1 MAWESAERVQKN
13 SAGQYRALIG
23 GEWVPVTRAQKSS
36 TGEYRV
42 EREAAPVAAEPTSEI
57 PQRTLLGA
65 IGESAGSA
73 IPSIASQIGSLA
85 DIGGQLVES
94 AMRVR
99 PRIPFLETGPQIPPG
114 ESEFPKFMT
123 DLAEIGGGFIAKAI
137 PERFIKDPEAAK
149 QLIAKADAF
158 GGGMKQRYGSY
169 QALLNTIATDPAGF
183 AADVSTL
190 FGGVAAGARR
200 VGAAESIV
208 RPLETTAR
216 VTDPISALAPVVAAT
231 AKGGARVAGAT
242 VDLAKNRLAELQ
254 AAKIMRGAA
263 GNQLPAILA
272 ATGAAPEGITAG
284 QAAYGINA
292 PEFQALEA
300 AAREVDPAG
309 FAAIANLQGQERIDA
324 LARLAGGYT
333 SAQSRAAQE
342 AEKASLAGLTGPMR
356 EQALAQANRPGR
368 VMPRLRDIAA
378 GAREAASTAVENV
391 RRLTSAVNK
400 ADDWARN
407 WVTQSQ
413 LVEGPDGTFTR
424 QYIAGRGVG
433 EPGVRLP
440 GRVEATATYP
450 GQLAASGRQTTVGG
464 PFERQVIDEGG
475 VVARRIDQ
483 EAAAS
488 LAAGQKARRAEELLA
503 QISEQGLVPL
513 QTEQMIAS
521 LQAKLRN
528 PRLALNDK
536 TSKSLERVSEMLRD
550 WTNENGVITAEALA
564 AIREYGINS
573 VIEDLMPQASAK
585 ARRKAT
591 QSVMIELKPMID
603 DAMKAA
609 GGGDDWANY
618 LRTFEAGM
626 KGIERRRMAQ
636 RALELFGQNPA
647 EYVKLIEGNNVK
659 AVEKIFGP
667 GKFDI
672 AKEMGTDFG
681 ALRDVAFGV
690 KRDIELAEQ
699 ATAGT
704 AALKDLIIESGSS
717 FRLPSFLSA
726 KAAITNKVLEGVESY
741 LSAKSLKIIAEAMK
755 SGKSANQLLQA
766 LPTADRSTILLAM
779 QDVPEVQA
787 AVKKAA
793 PTLTAISAV
802 EQKTENLPDVTVE
815 RIGNRLIDP
824 TLLRQFNSN
833 ALRP

>member
-23 GEWVPVTRAQKSS
+23 GEWVPVARAQKSS
-36 TGEYRV
+36 TGAYRV

-65 IGESAGSA
+65 IGESAGSF
-73 IPSIASQIGSLA
+73 IPSVARQIGGLV
-85 DIGGQLVES
+85 DVGGQLVSS
-94 AMRVR
+94 AR
-99 PRIPFLETGPQIPPG
+99 TG
-114 ESEFPKFMT
+114 EFPKFMT
-123 DLAEIGGGFIAKAI
+123 DITDIGGGYIAKAI
-137 PERFIKDPEAAK
+137 PERFIKDPVAAK

-158 GGGMKQRYGSY
+158 GGAIKQRYGSY

-190 FGGVAAGARR
+190 FGGAAAGARR
-200 VGAAESIV
+200 VGATESVV
-208 RPLETTAR
+208 RPLETAAR

-242 VDLAKNRLAELQ
+242 ADLARNRLAELQ

-391 RRLTSAVNK
+391 RRLTNAVNK

-407 WVTQSQ
+407 WTAQ
-413 LVEGPDGTFTR
+413 
-424 QYIAGRGVG
+424 RGIG

-450 GQLAASGRQTTVGG
+450 GQLAASGRQTTIGG

-475 VVARRIDQ
+475 VIARRIDQ

-488 LAAGQKARRAEELLA
+488 LAAGEKARRAEGLLA

-513 QTEQMIAS
+513 QTDQMIAS

-603 DAMKAA
+603 DAMKEA

-802 EQKTENLPDVTVE
+802 EQKTEDLPDVTVE

-824 TLLRQFNSN
+824 ALLRQFNSN

>member
-1 MAWESAERVQKN
+1 MATLAQLESALVKADA
-13 SAGQYRALIG
+13 AGNKADAQALANEIRRMRAMQTPA
-23 GEWVPVTRAQKSS
+23 EP
-36 TGEYRV
+36 
-42 EREAAPVAAEPTSEI
+42 APVSEI
-57 PQRTLLGA
+57 PQRTFLGA
-65 IGESAGSA
+65 IGESAGSF
-73 IPSIASQIGSLA
+73 IPSVARQIGGLV
-85 DIGGQLVES
+85 DVGGQLVSS
-94 AMRVR
+94 AR
-99 PRIPFLETGPQIPPG
+99 TG
-114 ESEFPKFMT
+114 EFPKFMT
-123 DLAEIGGGFIAKAI
+123 DITDIGGGYIAKAI

-158 GGGMKQRYGSY
+158 GGAIKQRYGSY

-190 FGGVAAGARR
+190 FGGAAAGARR
-200 VGAAESIV
+200 VGATESVV
-208 RPLETTAR
+208 RPLETAAR

-391 RRLTSAVNK
+391 RRLTNAVNRT
-400 ADDWARN
+400 DDWARN
-407 WVTQSQ
+407 WVAQ
-413 LVEGPDGTFTR
+413 
-424 QYIAGRGVG
+424 RGIG

-450 GQLAASGRQTTVGG
+450 GQLAASGRQTTIGG

>member
-1 MAWESAERVQKN
+1 MATLAQLESALVQADA
-13 SAGQYRALIG
+13 AGNTADAQALANEIRRMRG
-23 GEWVPVTRAQKSS
+23 TQAP
-36 TGEYRV
+36 
-42 EREAAPVAAEPTSEI
+42 AAPAAAPEI

-65 IGESAGSA
+65 IGEG
-73 IPSIASQIGSLA
+73 ASPGTFLSSVGRQIGGLV
-85 DIGGQLVES
+85 DVGGQLIES
-94 AMRVR
+94 AKRVR
-99 PRIPFLETGPQIPPG
+99 PRIPFLEEGPQIPPG

-123 DLAEIGGGFIAKAI
+123 DIAEVGGGYIAKAI
-137 PERFIKDPEAAK
+137 PERFIKAPEAAK

-158 GGGMKQRYGSY
+158 GGAMKQRYGTY

-190 FGGVAAGARR
+190 FGGTAAVARR
-200 VGAAESIV
+200 AGAAEGVV
-208 RPLETTAR
+208 RPIETAAR
-216 VTDPISALAPVVAAT
+216 VTDPIAALAPVVAAT

-254 AAKIMRGAA
+254 AARIMRGAA

-272 ATGAAPEGITAG
+272 ATAAAPEGITAG
-284 QAAYGINA
+284 QAVYGINA

-333 SAQSRAAQE
+333 SAQSRATQK
-342 AEKASLAGLTGPMR
+342 AEKASLEGLTGPMR
-356 EQALAQANRPGR
+356 EEALRRANRAAR
-368 VMPRLRDIAA
+368 IPRLEDIAS

-391 RRLTSAVNK
+391 RRLTRAANK
-400 ADDWARN
+400 ADDWARS
-407 WVTQSQ
+407 WV
-413 LVEGPDGTFTR
+413 ER
-424 QYIAGRGVG
+424 RGVG
-433 EPGVRLP
+433 EAGVRLP
-440 GRVEATATYP
+440 GRVEATATFP
-450 GQLAASGRQTTVGG
+450 GQLAASGRQTTIGG

-475 VVARRIDQ
+475 VIANRIDR

-488 LAAGQKARRAEELLA
+488 LEAGMKARRAEELAADLKA
-503 QISEQGLVPL
+503 QGLTPL
-513 QTEQMIAS
+513 NADGMIAS
-521 LQAKLRN
+521 LRNKLTN
-528 PRLALNDK
+528 PRIALNDK
-536 TSKSLERVSEMLRD
+536 TRQALERVSDMLSD
-550 WTNENGVITAEALA
+550 WKNENGVITAEALT
-564 AIREYGINS
+564 AIREYGING
-573 VIEDLMPQASAK
+573 VIEDLMPQATAK

-591 QSVMIELKPMID
+591 QSIMIELKPMID

-609 GGGDDWANY
+609 GGGDEWSNF

-690 KRDIELAEQ
+690 KRDLELAEQ

-704 AALKDLIIESGSS
+704 AALKDLIIDSGSS

-741 LSAKSLKIIAEAMK
+741 LSAKSLKIIADAMK

-766 LPTADRSTILLAM
+766 LPTADRSTVLLAM

-793 PTLTAISAV
+793 PTLTAISATQ
-802 EQKTENLPDVTVE
+802 QKTENLPDVTVE
-815 RIGNRLIDP
+815 RIGNQLIDP
-824 TLLRQFNSN
+824 ALLRQFSNN
-833 ALRP
+833 ALAR

>member
-1 MAWESAERVQKN
+1 MATLAQLESALVKADA
-13 SAGQYRALIG
+13 AGNKADAQALANEIRRMRAMQTPA
-23 GEWVPVTRAQKSS
+23 EP
-36 TGEYRV
+36 
-42 EREAAPVAAEPTSEI
+42 APVSEI
-57 PQRTLLGA
+57 PQRTFLGA
-65 IGESAGSA
+65 IGESTGSF
-73 IPSIASQIGSLA
+73 IPSVARQIGGLV
-85 DIGGQLVES
+85 DVGGQLVES

-123 DLAEIGGGFIAKAI
+123 DIAEVGGGYIAKAI
-137 PERFIKDPEAAK
+137 PERFIKNPEAAK

-158 GGGMKQRYGSY
+158 GGAMKQRYGSY

-183 AADVSTL
+183 LADVSTL
-190 FGGVAAGARR
+190 FGSAAAGARR
-200 VGAAESIV
+200 VGAAESVV

-242 VDLAKNRLAELQ
+242 VDLARNRLAELQ
-254 AAKIMRGAA
+254 AARIMRGAA

-391 RRLTSAVNK
+391 RRLTNAVNK

-407 WVTQSQ
+407 WTAQ
-413 LVEGPDGTFTR
+413 
-424 QYIAGRGVG
+424 RGIG

-450 GQLAASGRQTTVGG
+450 GQLAASGRQTTIGG

-488 LAAGQKARRAEELLA
+488 LAAGEKARRAEGLLA

-766 LPTADRSTILLAM
+766 LPTADRSTVLLAM

-802 EQKTENLPDVTVE
+802 EQKTEDLPDVTVE

-824 TLLRQFNSN
+824 TLLRKSNSN

>member
-23 GEWVPVTRAQKSS
+23 GEWVPVARAQKSS

-65 IGESAGSA
+65 IGESAGSF
-73 IPSIASQIGSLA
+73 IPSVARQIGGLV
-85 DIGGQLVES
+85 DVGGQLVSS
-94 AMRVR
+94 AR
-99 PRIPFLETGPQIPPG
+99 TG
-114 ESEFPKFMT
+114 EFPKFMT
-123 DLAEIGGGFIAKAI
+123 DITDIGGGYIAKAI

-158 GGGMKQRYGSY
+158 GGAIKQRYGSY

-190 FGGVAAGARR
+190 FGGAAAGARR
-200 VGAAESIV
+200 VGATESVV
-208 RPLETTAR
+208 RPLETAAR

-391 RRLTSAVNK
+391 RRLTNAVNK

-407 WVTQSQ
+407 WTAQ
-413 LVEGPDGTFTR
+413 
-424 QYIAGRGVG
+424 RGIG

-450 GQLAASGRQTTVGG
+450 GQLAASGRQTTIGG

-488 LAAGQKARRAEELLA
+488 LAAGEKARRAEGLLA

-766 LPTADRSTILLAM
+766 LPTADRSTVLLAM

-802 EQKTENLPDVTVE
+802 EQKTEDLPDVTVE

-824 TLLRQFNSN
+824 TLLRKSNSN